1 MISTEVDI
9 LVMAALLQVVQLGL
23 MAVPANLELG
33 VGKTLSPRDADR
45 LGGSLESQ
53 VSARTARLFRALNN
67 HFEALLLFT
76 IAVFAVSITEQ
87 STVFTVGCAW
97 AYLIARILYI
107 PAYVFGWVPWRSV
120 IWMIGL
126 GATVMILLSV
136 IF

>member
-87 STVFTVGCAW
+87 STAFTVGCAW